1 MSSNGPNLL
10 AIGPWL
16 PEAVEAEWSDEQ
28 YEPTPELTA
37 AADVELQALK
47 DRGSPSHD
55 GLSARLESWE
65 EQDGVLKLKLQPARW
80 ALRLLEGP
88 EHSSI
93 SALCVVRSADGRW
106 LAGRRA
112 EWLAS
117 WAGRWAL
124 GAGGAVDVGESPVD
138 TLSRE
143 LMEEWS
149 VAPESVTV
157 EALVRAPSG
166 MALLVGIATLAAGVD
181 EDIVMDP
188 EHDEFAWWPADP
200 ADWPE
205 QADAPLR
212 AMAAML
218 NR

>member
-1 MSSNGPNLL
+1 M
-10 AIGPWL
+10 
-16 PEAVEAEWSDEQ
+16 
-28 YEPTPELTA
+28 
-37 AADVELQALK
+37 
-47 DRGSPSHD
+47 
-55 GLSARLESWE
+55 
-65 EQDGVLKLKLQPARW
+65 
-80 ALRLLEGP
+80 
-88 EHSSI
+88 
-93 SALCVVRSADGRW
+93 
-106 LAGRRA
+106 
-112 EWLAS
+112 
-117 WAGRWAL
+117 
-124 GAGGAVDVGESPVD
+124 DVGESPVD

-149 VAPESVTV
+149 VAPETVTV

-200 ADWPE
+200 TEWPE
-205 QADAPLR
+205 QADPPLR

>member
-28 YEPTPELTA
+28 YEPTAELTA

>member
-1 MSSNGPNLL
+1 MSSNGPKLL
-10 AIGPWL
+10 AVGPWQ
-16 PEAVEAEWSDEQ
+16 PEAVEAEWSDAH
-28 YEPTPELTA
+28 YEPSAELTA
-37 AADVELQALK
+37 AADVAIQALK
-47 DRGSPSHD
+47 DRSSPSHD
-55 GLSARLESWE
+55 GLSARLSSWE
-65 EQDGVLKLKLQPARW
+65 ETDGVLKMTLQPARW
-80 ALRLLEGP
+80 ALRLLDGP

-93 SALCVVRSADGRW
+93 SSLCVVRSADGRW

-143 LMEEWS
+143 LMEEWGVS
-149 VAPESVTV
+149 AATLTV

-166 MALLVGIATLAAGVD
+166 MALLVGMATLAEGVD
-181 EDIVMDP
+181 EQIVMDP

-212 AMAAML
+212 GMAAML